1 MEPAPAE
8 KQPKSSKRRVSR
20 KRRLVMVVVGVGL
33 GVVCRFIPHEY
44 QGPCAVVTKLL
55 AAFVGVS

>member
-1 MEPAPAE
+1 MEPTTAE
-8 KQPKSSKRRVSR
+8 KSESKRRTSR
-20 KRRLVMVVVGVGL
+20 KRRLVMVVVGLGL
-33 GVVCRFIPHEY
+33 GVVCRLVPHEY

>member
-1 MEPAPAE
+1 MEPTTAE
-8 KQPKSSKRRVSR
+8 KSESKRRTSR
-20 KRRLVMVVVGVGL
+20 KRRLVMVVVGLGL
-33 GVVCRFIPHEY
+33 GVVCRFVPHEY

>member
-1 MEPAPAE
+1 MEPKPTSAE
-8 KQPKSSKRRVSR
+8 KSESKRRVSR

-33 GVVCRFIPHEY
+33 GVVCRFVPHEY
-44 QGPCAVVTKLL
+44 QGPCALVTKLL